1 MCILLMMPS
10 VKYRTMVWWKA
21 AALMIA
27 ETVSLGVRA
36 FEMHGLRVSSHV
48 YVDFVS
54 SISVCQP
61 WDGSWLYNGPGT
73 SENSSSCVG
82 SSPHTQTLGGI
93 ATATGY
99 MIGLFKLRYPHVH
112 NMADAGEILA
122 GPIGREVFGASQVI
136 FITFACA
143 SHVLAGMIAFNT
155 RRWIDHDRE
164 SVV

>member
-1 MCILLMMPS
+1 MVLVRMKLLFLS
-10 VKYRTMVWWKA
+10 
-21 AALMIA
+21 
-27 ETVSLGVRA
+27 
-36 FEMHGLRVSSHV
+36 RVLT
-48 YVDFVS
+48 
-54 SISVCQP
+54 SI
-61 WDGSWLYNGPGT
+61 
-73 SENSSSCVG
+73 
-82 SSPHTQTLGGI
+82 QTLGGI

-155 RRWIDHDRE
+155 RTWTYRDQE
-164 SVV
+164 SLV